1 MDPEV
6 TDRMTGLNIGNEAG
20 KETDTFEEVL
30 NASKVDR
37 LSAIIEAVKST
48 KMTLET
54 IDRRMSKL
62 EVRLDAM
69 DEDAKRL
76 RSSETSTRKDVGMK
90 SFTSASRSEACTDR
104 PITRISQH
112 DRNITTRMTPV
123 RRTAPPSPKT
133 MQIEMMM
140 EEREEQERALEQIEN
155 YYEETRLWWAFS
167 FL

>member
-1 MDPEV
+1 M
-6 TDRMTGLNIGNEAG
+6 
-20 KETDTFEEVL
+20 L

-37 LSAIIEAVKST
+37 LSAIIQAAKST

-54 IDRRMSKL
+54 IDRRVSKV

-76 RSSETSTRKDVGMK
+76 RSSETSTRRNTKR
-90 SFTSASRSEACTDR
+90 SITS
-104 PITRISQH
+104 ISQH
-112 DRNITTRMTPV
+112 DRNLTTRVTPV
-123 RRTAPPSPKT
+123 NRTAPPSPNA

-140 EEREEQERALEQIEN
+140 EEREEQERVLEKIEDC
-155 YYEETRLWWAFS
+155 YEETRASS